1 MGCSHSTTNSH
12 TLQFNGIE
20 FSITELSVAKRPGG
34 PDVGPVRAER
44 VKLRRGILAPG
55 VPEIEYELS
64 PRAAAKP
71 MKLPAGVM
79 TFSVTKVI
87 ANEDDAIL
95 YVFSGITADDP
106 MNEVVISKRYSDF
119 KAMHAQVSELMA
131 KERNVPLTQQHL
143 FTTHPALPEMPK
155 ANAWTYVRGCYSDR
169 VLEGREQQFTRIL
182 NAIARHPVAFQS
194 KPFTDFLLG

>member
-1 MGCSHSTTNSH
+1 
-12 TLQFNGIE
+12 
-20 FSITELSVAKRPGG
+20 
-34 PDVGPVRAER
+34 
-44 VKLRRGILAPG
+44 
-55 VPEIEYELS
+55 
-64 PRAAAKP
+64 
-71 MKLPAGVM
+71 M

-95 YVFSGITADDP
+95 YVFSGTTADDP
-106 MNEVVISKRYSDF
+106 TNEVVISKRYSDF
-119 KAMHAQVSELMA
+119 KAMHSQVSELMA

-169 VLEGREQQFTRIL
+169 VLEEREQQFTRIL
-182 NAIARHPVAFQS
+182 NAIARHPVAFRS